1 VYHIVADGV
10 EEYMGAVVVQLACTV
25 VQECYSGTQ
34 VIQLYRIITGQ
45 GSRISTVIQE

>member
-1 VYHIVADGV
+1 VYYIGADV
-10 EEYMGAVVVQLACTV
+10 VQEYMSAVVVQLACTV

-34 VIQLYRIITGQ
+34 VVQLYRIITGQ